1 MNLDNEV
8 ANDFTKFLELNPHL
22 KDYKVIF
29 PEPGVAVLSKDEL
42 DSNSLPKIDSLER
55 VPDTELKEETPPVV
69 NKPDVILGPSSK
81 IQVRKSS
88 IHGYGVFATEDI
100 QEGEHIEECRLL
112 RLGWRTKYTGDP
124 VIKDYVWTNMSCKCK
139 DCQVH
144 GPHQYLALGNGSIYN
159 HHDNHNTEVVLNYR
173 NEVMH
178 IKAKRFIP
186 KDSEIFVNYG
196 KNYWKVRQKK
206 ETTNETKE
214 ETKTPESR
222 TQE

>member
-1 MNLDNEV
+1 MNLDNEAV
-8 ANDFTKFLELNPHL
+8 NDFEKFLEANPHL
-22 KDYKVIF
+22 KEYKVVF
-29 PEPGVAVLSKDEL
+29 PEPGVAVLSKEGLDE
-42 DSNSLPKIDSLER
+42 NSIPMIESLER
-55 VPDTELKEETPPVV
+55 VSGDELKEEAPPTT
-69 NKPDVILGPSSK
+69 NKPDVILGASSK
-81 IQVRKSS
+81 IQVRKSEL
-88 IHGYGVFATEDI
+88 HGYGVFAIEDI

-139 DCQVH
+139 ECQIH

-159 HHDNHNTEVVLNYR
+159 HADDHNTEVILNYR
-173 NEVMH
+173 NEVMY

-206 ETTNETKE
+206 EVTNETKE
-214 ETKTPESR
+214 ETKNSESS
-222 TQE
+222 TKE